1 MTLDPAATYR
11 RTQVLTGSRL
21 DQVVLLYQGAIRQ
34 GMLHLSALENR
45 DLQAAHRASLKC
57 QEIVSA
63 LQESLDMSAGPIAAQ
78 LDQLYRF
85 VLDRLI
91 DGNITKDPKP
101 TAEAL
106 QVLRDLLP
114 AWQAI
119 AHQPGNEPA
128 GAPVAPRPMAA
139 GAVPAGL
146 R

>member
-34 GMLHLSALENR
+34 GMLHLSALESR
-45 DLQAAHRASLKC
+45 DSQAAHRASIKC
-57 QEIVSA
+57 QEIVAA

-85 VLDRLI
+85 VLDRLM
-91 DGNITKDPKP
+91 DGNITKDPRP
-101 TAEAL
+101 TTEAL

-119 AHQPGNEPA
+119 AQQPGHEPA
-128 GAPVAPRPMAA
+128 GAPVGPRPVAA